1 MHGLIEINCR
11 VNWPAIVPTT
21 TKPNAPI
28 DRFHPARLTG
38 SVIPQLIDLH
48 IGLTGMIMNKTMR
61 LNSKERNSLLRAPFI
76 GAGDDIA
83 SAKLME
89 AAHIINCPARQMLF
103 REGEPPEF
111 LYCVLSGYIRLY
123 RMSRDGREADI
134 RICGPGDTFND
145 SLIYGSD
152 RCPHNAQVAE
162 SSVLAR
168 FELPRLRQLIE
179 EEPGVA
185 KAVMRSLSNGL
196 ISSMECIANDRL
208 QTAPQRVAHYLIT
221 NCPHDATSY
230 SVRLP
235 FQKSLLAGKLGLAP
249 EALSRAFSALRSS
262 GVIVR
267 GRIIQVNDLGALKQ
281 I

>member
-1 MHGLIEINCR
+1 
-11 VNWPAIVPTT
+11 
-21 TKPNAPI
+21 
-28 DRFHPARLTG
+28 
-38 SVIPQLIDLH
+38 
-48 IGLTGMIMNKTMR
+48 MNKTIR
-61 LNSKERNSLLRAPFI
+61 LNNKDRNNLLRVPFI
-76 GAGDDIA
+76 GAGDDAA

-89 AAHIINCPARQMLF
+89 AAAIIHCSARQILF
-103 REGEPPEF
+103 REGDPPEY
-111 LYCVLSGYIRLY
+111 LYCVLSGYCRLY

-162 SSVLAR
+162 NAVIAR
-168 FELPRLRQLIE
+168 FELSRLRQLID

-196 ISSMECIANDRL
+196 LSAMECIANDRL

-230 SVRLP
+230 SLRLP

-267 GRIIQVNDLGALKQ
+267 GRIIQVNDLAALKQ